1 MPANRSLIQN
11 GNQRRH
17 ASSKASCCRCRK
29 VRMSSGPAFLS
40 ERLSYL
46 EENIAAASLPLA
58 EADLADLDAA
68 PPAVGDRY

>member
-1 MPANRSLIQN
+1 
-11 GNQRRH
+11 
-17 ASSKASCCRCRK
+17 
-29 VRMSSGPAFLS
+29 MSSGPAFLS